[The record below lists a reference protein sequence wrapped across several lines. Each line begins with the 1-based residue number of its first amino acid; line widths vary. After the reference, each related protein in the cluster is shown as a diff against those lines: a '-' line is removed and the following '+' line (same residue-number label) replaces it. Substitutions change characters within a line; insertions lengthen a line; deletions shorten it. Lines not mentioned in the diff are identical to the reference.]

1 MAKFLTPLEVTQ
13 RPTDRRW
20 VLLAPLVYKSDL
32 SDLIGTWLIKVPTGF
47 DTDFASVPRLP
58 FMFWFLGGRA
68 NHAAVLHDY
77 LYRTAI
83 VTRAQADRVF
93 VEAAGVEGVN
103 WPARW
108 TMWTGL
114 RVGGW
119 AAYDQ
124 RHPSNKETS

>member
-32 SDLIGTWLIKVPTGF
+32 SDLIGTWIIKVPSGF

-58 FMFWFLGGRA
+58 FMFWFLGDRG
-68 NHAAVLHDY
+68 HAAATVHDY
-77 LYRTAI
+77 LYRTTQ
-83 VTRAQADRVF
+83 VTRAVADRVF
-93 VEAAGVEGVN
+93 QEALRADGMGSI
-103 WPARW
+103 PAW
-108 TMWTGL
+108 LMWTGV

-119 AAYDQ
+119 TSYSH
-124 RHPSNKETS
+124 RHPENRP

>member
-13 RPTDRRW
+13 RPTDHRW
-20 VLLAPLVYKSDL
+20 VLLAPLMYKSDL
-32 SDLIGTWLIKVPTGF
+32 LGTWIVKVPTGF

-58 FMFWFLGGRA
+58 FMYWLLGGRA
-68 NHAAVLHDY
+68 NHAAVIHDY
-77 LYRTAI
+77 LYRTAL
-83 VTRAQADRVF
+83 VTRAEADRVF
-93 VEAAGVEGVN
+93 VEAAEVEGVS

-119 AAYDQ
+119 TVYDQ
-124 RHPSNKETS
+124 HHPENRG

>member
-1 MAKFLTPLEVTQ
+1 MAHFLTNLEVAT
-13 RPTDRRW
+13 RPDGRW
-20 VLLAPLVYKSDL
+20 MLLSPLVYKSDVL
-32 SDLIGTWLIKVPTGF
+32 GVGFVSVPGGF

-58 FMFWFLGGRA
+58 FMYWLLGGRA
-68 NHAAVLHDY
+68 NQAAVIHDY

-93 VEAAGVEGVN
+93 AEAAGVEGVS
-103 WPARW
+103 WLARW

-124 RHPSNKETS
+124 RHPANK